1 MRTAPRV
8 YTAQVD
14 IDRLQALIFALPNDQ
29 HVQVTLDDGR
39 VFTGIVAGRPMTMQF
54 FDPDGREGTN
64 GTVRLEQP
72 ALEHPEQARWVD
84 LFLDQIVEVRQLDRG
99 EIEPRPAP
107 GASDTVHRP
116 RPN

>member
-8 YTAQVD
+8 YTRQVD
-14 IDRLQALIFALPNDQ
+14 IDRLQSMIFALPNNQ

-72 ALEHPEQARWVD
+72 ALEDPEQARWVD
-84 LFLDQIVEVRQLDRG
+84 LFLDQIVEVRPLDRH

-107 GASDTVHRP
+107 GATDTRHRP
-116 RPN
+116 S